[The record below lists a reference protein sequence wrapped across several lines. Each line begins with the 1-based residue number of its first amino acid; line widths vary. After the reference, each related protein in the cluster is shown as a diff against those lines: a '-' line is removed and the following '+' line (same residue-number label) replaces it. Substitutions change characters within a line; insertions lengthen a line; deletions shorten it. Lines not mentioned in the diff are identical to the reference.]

1 MSTRKRSGP
10 GSGSGRPRS
19 GAGGGR
25 PPLVTWPLI
34 LRLVTIVGASAGFF
48 LLLSVVPLYAEE
60 SGGGDGAAGLSTSA
74 LMLATVCGELAAPR
88 LTARYGYRLVLA
100 TGLILLGAPSLLLTV
115 SHGMGSIVAVC
126 LARGAGF
133 ALTVVGGGALTAVLI
148 PPERRGEG
156 LALVGVVSGAQSVVA
171 LPLGVWLAQ
180 HAGFTTVFVIAAVF
194 PLATVA
200 AVAGLPRRE
209 PATQKPL
216 GMVDG
221 FRTPALALPAA
232 VFATTALGA
241 GIIAT
246 FLPLA
251 VSPDRAGLVSA
262 ALFLQA
268 ATAIG
273 ARWVAGRYGDRHGP
287 AGLVVPGLLLCAGGM
302 LATAPTGS
310 AAAVLIGM
318 ALFGTGFGIAQNATQ
333 TLMYARVPT
342 SGYGVAS
349 ALWNFAYDAGMGL
362 GAVFF
367 GLLSAGTGYS
377 VAFAATGALM
387 TAALVPAWLDHRMS
401 RPPPDSPT

>member
-1 MSTRKRSGP
+1 M
-10 GSGSGRPRS
+10 
-19 GAGGGR
+19 
-25 PPLVTWPLI
+25 TWPLT

-60 SGGGDGAAGLSTSA
+60 SGGGSGAAGLSTSA

-88 LTARYGYRLVLA
+88 LTARFGYRLVLA
-100 TGLILLGAPSLLLTV
+100 TGLVLLGAPSLLLTV
-115 SHGMGSIVAVC
+115 SPMAQSMGWIVAVC
-126 LARGAGF
+126 LVRGAGF

-171 LPLGVWLAQ
+171 LPLGVWLAR
-180 HAGFTTVFVIAAVF
+180 HAGFTTVFVLAAVL
-194 PLATVA
+194 PLATVP

-209 PATQKPL
+209 AAARKPL

-232 VFATTALGA
+232 VFGTTALGA

-251 VSPDRAGLVSA
+251 VPPDRAALVSA

-310 AAAVLIGM
+310 AAAVLVGM

-333 TLMYARVPT
+333 TLMYARVPP

-362 GAVFF
+362 GAVLF
-367 GLLSAGTGYS
+367 GLLSAGTGYA

-387 TAALVPAWLDHRMS
+387 TAALVPAWYDHRLS
-401 RPPPDSPT
+401 HRPTPTPGVGSSGPGDI

>member
-1 MSTRKRSGP
+1 MM
-10 GSGSGRPRS
+10 
-19 GAGGGR
+19 
-25 PPLVTWPLI
+25 
-34 LRLVTIVGASAGFF
+34 LRLVTIVGASASFF

-60 SGGGDGAAGLSTSA
+60 SGGGSGAAGLSTSA

-100 TGLILLGAPSLLLTV
+100 TGLVLLGAPSLLLTMSPLSSV
-115 SHGMGSIVAVC
+115 AQSTGSIVAVC
-126 LARGAGF
+126 LVRGAGF
-133 ALTVVGGGALTAVLI
+133 ALTVVGGGALTAMLI

-171 LPLGVWLAQ
+171 LPLGVWLAR
-180 HAGFTTVFVIAAVF
+180 HAGFTAVFVIAAVL
-194 PLATVA
+194 PLATVP
-200 AVAGLPRRE
+200 AVAGLPRRA
-209 PATQKPL
+209 PAAQQPL

-221 FRTPALALPAA
+221 FRTPALALPAT

-251 VSPDRAGLVSA
+251 VPPDRAGLVSA

-287 AGLVVPGLLLCAGGM
+287 AGLVVPGLLLCAGGV

-310 AAAVLIGM
+310 AAAVLVGM

-333 TLMYARVPT
+333 TLMYARVPP

-367 GLLSAGTGYS
+367 GLLHAGTSYS
-377 VAFAATGALM
+377 VAFATTGALM
-387 TAALVPAWLDHRMS
+387 TAALVPAWYDHRLS
-401 RPPPDSPT
+401 RPRASTPRSPSDAKDRPTDSRP